1 MKESQSEHFYSLS
14 EKTEYFYFK
23 GQSIFRN
30 QLNNMTLLEFSNI
43 FLNTENNYN
52 PLENEN
58 IDEIRISS
66 IIENKKTFNKL
77 FEVKKEIS
85 LSGNNSTEYTR
96 KKRGRKKER
105 ENKTQTHDKYG
116 MDNILRKIQNH
127 FLSFIIFF
135 INDILK
141 ALNYEQRFLK
151 LHQSFKVN
159 IKKDFVESLK
169 KKTIGEIIDNK
180 ISTKYK
186 KKIQTI
192 DNKKIYKE
200 LKDKEDLKVLFK
212 ENYLELFKNI
222 YHKDIKIINLK
233 KYGIEREIKLSKEVK
248 FYEDLLK
255 KEAFKK
261 DNEYIRSINECI
273 NLNFLS

>member
-14 EKTEYFYFK
+14 EETEYFYFI

-30 QLNNMTLLEFSNI
+30 QLNNMTLQEFSNI

-52 PLENEN
+52 LIENVN
-58 IDEIRISS
+58 IDVISIS
-66 IIENKKTFNKL
+66 PIIENKKTFNKL

-105 ENKTQTHDKYG
+105 ENKSQTHDKYW

-151 LHQSFKVN
+151 LDQSFKVN

-186 KKIQTI
+186 KKI
-192 DNKKIYKE
+192 DNKKIY
-200 LKDKEDLKVLFK
+200 
-212 ENYLELFKNI
+212 
-222 YHKDIKIINLK
+222 
-233 KYGIEREIKLSKEVK
+233 
-248 FYEDLLK
+248 
-255 KEAFKK
+255 
-261 DNEYIRSINECI
+261 
-273 NLNFLS
+273 

>member
-1 MKESQSEHFYSLS
+1 MTETQSEHYFSFS
-14 EKTEYFYFK
+14 EETNILCPGMASFFED
-23 GQSIFRN
+23 QS
-30 QLNNMTLLEFSNI
+30 NNITLPGFSNI
-43 FLNTENNYN
+43 FPNAQNYCLNDYKN
-52 PLENEN
+52 
-58 IDEIRISS
+58 SF
-66 IIENKKTFNKL
+66 KKL
-77 FEVKKEIS
+77 FQVKKEIS
-85 LSGNNSTEYTR
+85 SSRNNSTEYTR

-222 YHKDIKIINLK
+222 YHKNIKIINLK

>member
-105 ENKTQTHDKYG
+105 ENKSQTHDKYW
-116 MDNILRKIQNH
+116 MDNMLRKIQNH

-135 INDILK
+135 INDILE
-141 ALNYEQRFLK
+141 ALNYKQRFLK
-151 LHQSFKVN
+151 LDQTFKIN

-169 KKTIGEIIDNK
+169 KKTIAEIIDNK

-186 KKIQTI
+186 KKI
-192 DNKKIYKE
+192 DNKKIYEE

-212 ENYLELFKNI
+212 ENYLVLFKNI
-222 YHKDIKIINLK
+222 YYENKKIINLK
-233 KYGIEREIKLSKEVK
+233 KYGIEKEIKLSKEVK

-255 KEAFKK
+255 KEAFNE
-261 DNEYIRSINECI
+261 DNEYIRNINECI

>member
-23 GQSIFRN
+23 GQSFFRN

-105 ENKTQTHDKYG
+105 ENKSQTHDKYW

-151 LHQSFKVN
+151 LDQSFKVN

-169 KKTIGEIIDNK
+169 KKAIGEIIDNK

-186 KKIQTI
+186 KK
-192 DNKKIYKE
+192 
-200 LKDKEDLKVLFK
+200 L
-212 ENYLELFKNI
+212 
-222 YHKDIKIINLK
+222 IIK
-233 KYGIEREIKLSKEVK
+233 KYMK
-248 FYEDLLK
+248 
-255 KEAFKK
+255 
-261 DNEYIRSINECI
+261 N
-273 NLNFLS
+273 

>member
-43 FLNTENNYN
+43 FLNTQNKYN

-66 IIENKKTFNKL
+66 TIENKKTFNKP

-105 ENKTQTHDKYG
+105 ENKSQTHDKYW

-141 ALNYEQRFLK
+141 ALNYKQRFLK
-151 LHQSFKVN
+151 LDQTFKIN

-169 KKTIGEIIDNK
+169 KKTIAEIIDNK

-186 KKIQTI
+186 KKI
-192 DNKKIYKE
+192 DNKKIYEE

-212 ENYLELFKNI
+212 ENYLVLFKNI
-222 YHKDIKIINLK
+222 YYENKKIINLK
-233 KYGIEREIKLSKEVK
+233 KYGIEKEIKLSKEVK

-255 KEAFKK
+255 KEAFNE
-261 DNEYIRSINECI
+261 DNEYIRNINECI

>member
-14 EKTEYFYFK
+14 EETEYFYFT

-30 QLNNMTLLEFSNI
+30 QLNNMTLQEFSNI

-52 PLENEN
+52 LIENVN
-58 IDEIRISS
+58 IDEISISP
-66 IIENKKTFNKL
+66 IIENKKTFNKP

-85 LSGNNSTEYTR
+85 LSGNNSAEYTR

-105 ENKTQTHDKYG
+105 ENKSQTHDKYS
-116 MDNILRKIQNH
+116 MDNILRKIKNH

-151 LHQSFKVN
+151 LNQSFKVN

-169 KKTIGEIIDNK
+169 KKTIGEIINNK

-186 KKIQTI
+186 KKI
-192 DNKKIYKE
+192 DNKKIYEE
-200 LKDKEDLKVLFK
+200 LKDKEDLKLLFK

-222 YHKDIKIINLK
+222 YYKNIKIINLK
-233 KYGIEREIKLSKEVK
+233 KYGIEREINLSKEVK

-255 KEAFKK
+255 KNEAFNE
-261 DNEYIRSINECI
+261 DNEYKRNINECI